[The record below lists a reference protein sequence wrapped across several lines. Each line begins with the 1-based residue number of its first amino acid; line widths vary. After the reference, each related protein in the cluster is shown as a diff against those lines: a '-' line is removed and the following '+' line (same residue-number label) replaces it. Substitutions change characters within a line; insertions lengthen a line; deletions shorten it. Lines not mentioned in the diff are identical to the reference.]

1 MAELALEM
9 LNITK
14 AFPGVIALDDVS
26 FSCRAGEIHALVG
39 ENGAGKSTLMK
50 ILAGVYHPDKGEIRL
65 TGSPVRLDTPADAQ
79 RMGIG
84 IIYQEFNLM
93 PWLNVAENI
102 LLGDLPKTRLGLVDW
117 SRAYEEA
124 QKALNRLGVTLDLRD
139 RVIDLSVAQQQLVE
153 IAKVLSVHTNL
164 GVIIMDEPSAV
175 LAGHELEQLFEV
187 IHTLKEQGVTIV
199 YISHRLDEVFQ
210 IAERVTV
217 LRDGHVV
224 GTDEVVNLKKPD
236 LISMMVGRS
245 LDETFPAGERKIGE
259 TFLEVKNL
267 SSSKLGLK
275 DINFNLREGEILGL
289 AGLVGAGRSELA
301 MALFGVAPVDSG
313 QLWLHGQR
321 ISLGNPRKA
330 IQLGTAL
337 IPENRKEQGL
347 ILSQSVRNNTSLVI
361 LDRLRD
367 FLLINE
373 KREYEVVRK
382 QVEDMDIK
390 TPSLEQE
397 VGYLSGGNQQ
407 KVALSKWLCSAPKLI
422 IMDEPTRGIDVG
434 AKAEIYHLMHE
445 LAQKGTS
452 IIMISSELPE
462 IIGMSDRILVM
473 SRGQIAGELS
483 RDEATEEQI
492 LTLAVGETLVSP
504 RSPDKRVALQGEAN

>member
-1 MAELALEM
+1 MAEFALEM
-9 LNITK
+9 LNIMK
-14 AFPGVIALDDVS
+14 AFPGVVALDNVT
-26 FSCRAGEIHALVG
+26 FSCRPGEIHALVG

-50 ILAGVYHPDKGEIRL
+50 ILAGVYHPDNGEIRL
-65 TGSPVRLDTPADAQ
+65 RGNPVHLETPGDAQ
-79 RMGIG
+79 KMGIG
-84 IIYQEFNLM
+84 IIYQEFNLL
-93 PWLNVAENI
+93 PWLNVTENI
-102 LLGDLPKTRLGLVDW
+102 LLGGLPKTRFGLVDW
-117 SRAYEEA
+117 PSAYGEA
-124 QKALNRLGVTLDLRD
+124 QRALDRLGISLDLRD

-153 IAKVLSVHTNL
+153 IAKVLSVHEQLN
-164 GVIIMDEPSAV
+164 VIIMDEPSAV

-187 IHTLKEQGVTIV
+187 IRTLKAQGVTVV
-199 YISHRLDEVFQ
+199 YISHRLDEVFE

-224 GTDEVVNLKKPD
+224 GTDDVLNLSKPT
-236 LISMMVGRS
+236 LIRMMVGRT
-245 LDETFPAGERKIGE
+245 LDETFPAAQSKIGE
-259 TFLEVKNL
+259 SFLHVKNL
-267 SSSKLGLK
+267 SSAKLGLK
-275 DINFNLREGEILGL
+275 GISFSLRRGEILGL

-301 MALFGVAPVDSG
+301 TALFGVAPVDSG
-313 QLWLHGQR
+313 EVRLEGRR
-321 ISLGNPRKA
+321 IPLGNPRKA
-330 IQLGTAL
+330 IQLGMAL

-361 LDRLRD
+361 LERLRD

-373 KREYEVVRK
+373 QQEYDTVRK

-407 KVALSKWLCSAPKLI
+407 KVALGKWLCSEPKLI

-434 AKAEIYHLMHE
+434 AKAEIYQLMHK
-445 LAQKGTS
+445 LAQKGTG

-473 SRGQIAGELS
+473 SRGQIVGELN
-483 RDEATEEQI
+483 RGEATEEAI
-492 LTLAVGETLVSP
+492 LTLAIGETLMAAS
-504 RSPDKRVALQGEAN
+504 DEGEKAALEKSVH